1 MSDLGFTHVALSV
14 RNLSDSIAFYIRYAA
29 MKVVHQRID
38 ADVGIAVA
46 WMTDGTRPFVI
57 VLAQWNEQRDQPLA
71 PFGHLGVGCE
81 SREEVDRLCAQAR
94 AEGRLRSGPTDTG
107 YPVGYWA
114 YIADPDGNNLEVS
127 YGQEVG
133 LTVERSQPRPISKP
147 AAKSKSAAKLR

>member
-14 RNLSDSIAFYIRYAA
+14 RDLAESLAFYTRYAR
-29 MKVVHQRID
+29 MRLVHQRTD
-38 ADVGIAVA
+38 ADTGIAVA

-57 VLAQWNEQRDQPLA
+57 VLAQWPEHRDPPLG

-81 SREEVDRLCAQAR
+81 SRAEVDRLCAQAR

-127 YGQEVG
+127 HGQEIG
-133 LTVERSQPRPISKP
+133 LTVERSQPRSP
-147 AAKSKSAAKLR
+147 RQ

>member
-14 RNLSDSIAFYIRYAA
+14 RNLADSIAFYERYAR
-29 MKVVHQRID
+29 MRLVHQRVD

-57 VLAQWNEQRDQPLA
+57 VLAEWREQHDQPLG

-81 SREEVDRLCAQAR
+81 SRAEVDRLCAEAR

-114 YIADPDGNNLEVS
+114 YIADPDSNNLEVS
-127 YGQEVG
+127 YGQDVG
-133 LTVERSQPRPISKP
+133 LTVERSQPKP
-147 AAKSKSAAKLR
+147 AAKPPS

>member
-1 MSDLGFTHVALSV
+1 MPDFGFTHVALSV
-14 RNLSDSIAFYIRYAA
+14 RKLNESIAFYNKYAR
-29 MKVVHQRID
+29 MKVVHQRTD

-57 VLAQWNEQRDQPLA
+57 VLAELREQRDHPLA

-81 SREEVDRLCAQAR
+81 SRAEVDRLCADAR

-107 YPVGYWA
+107 YPIGYWA

-127 YGQEVG
+127 YGQDIG
-133 LTVERSQPRPISKP
+133 ITAERAGR
-147 AAKSKSAAKLR
+147 